1 MTVVAA
7 VRDALLGAFLAMA
20 ALTVRAAVPA
30 SEPGDMTLGS
40 PSAPVEVIEYA
51 SVGCPHCAAWANDV
65 LPAFKKQYID
75 TGQARLV
82 VRIMLTGDPDLAMAG
97 FLLARCAGP
106 SRYFDV
112 MDQVYRR
119 QASMYQPGASPGPI
133 LEQIAASAG
142 VGAAAFKACM
152 HSHKGFDAV
161 NALNQRHFDQDKVQ
175 LTPTF
180 FVGDKR
186 FEGDVSLAEL
196 GEAVRA
202 AHHGP

>member
-1 MTVVAA
+1 MTIAAA
-7 VRDALLGAFLAMA
+7 VWRALLGATLAVA
-20 ALTVRAAVPA
+20 ALTARAGVPA

-40 PSAPVEVIEYA
+40 PTAPVEVIEYA

-97 FLLARCAGP
+97 FLLTRCAGP
-106 SRYFDV
+106 SKYFQV
-112 MDQVYRR
+112 MDEIYRR
-119 QASMYQPGASPGPI
+119 QASMYQAGASPGPI
-133 LEQIAASAG
+133 LEQIAAS
-142 VGAAAFKACM
+142 VGIGTAAVKACM
-152 HSHKGFDAV
+152 MNHKGFDAV
-161 NALNQRHFDQDKVQ
+161 SALNKRHFAEDKVQ

-186 FEGDVSLAEL
+186 FEGDVSLNEL
-196 GEAVRA
+196 GEAIRA
-202 AHHGP
+202 AHHRP